1 MKRMAVLILA
11 CVGAVPLLHALTETV
26 DGVTWGY
33 EIRTTDYDAEGNA
46 FDVGYSFAAICSPHW
61 PIDENAAIPTSMTGE
76 VTIPKEIQGYKV
88 RHIGNFA
95 FLDCAD
101 ISALTVPESITYI
114 GYNAFLGATRLRDI
128 TFLGDVPIHFSAGD
142 FPEEAKVFF
151 PKRYAANWEKALA
164 GSPHRGGLIE
174 NRATPI
180 ITAAF
185 PVTAANMGGIQIP
198 YAVTSAHGYATVE
211 VYPIAF
217 REGKRAIENL
227 VFPSSVSG
235 CGTVDSGVE
244 QTLTWNW
251 QSDLSDMTRAR
262 VELLVRDGA
271 VLPKETV
278 EIPSVDLGDGGYHQ
292 ECTVTRNGL
301 SESQA
306 FNALLW
312 YLAKKDDTR
321 LAISGNAIL
330 IDGKKVYEDG
340 DFGFDD
346 TLLLNYLYGKEGYA
360 VIDTTTLDYVEQV
373 LGTVFPRSGLGQIAI
388 KQQ

>member
-26 DGVTWGY
+26 DGITWSY
-33 EIRTTDYDAEGNA
+33 DLRDYDYDMEGNLVH
-46 FDVGYSFAAICSPHW
+46 VGYQFAAICAPT
-61 PIDENAAIPTSMTGE
+61 EGNAAIPTSTTGE

-95 FLDCAD
+95 FTDCTN
-101 ISALTVPESITYI
+101 ISALTVPAGVTYI
-114 GYNAFLGATRLRDI
+114 GINAFLGATRLRDI
-128 TFLGDVPIHFSAGD
+128 TFLGDVPTDFSAGD
-142 FPEEAKVFF
+142 FPEGAKVFF

-164 GSPHRGGLIE
+164 GSPIRGGWLE
-174 NRATPI
+174 SRATPTI
-180 ITAAF
+180 EADF
-185 PVTAANMGGIQIP
+185 PVTNSERGEFSIS
-198 YAVTSAHGYATVE
+198 YTVTSAHGNATVG

-217 REGKRAIENL
+217 REGKRTVENL
-227 VFPSSVSG
+227 VIPRSVSG
-235 CGTVDSGVE
+235 CGDVASGVE
-244 QTLTWNW
+244 QTLTWTW
-251 QSDLSDMTRAR
+251 QMDFPSEDITRVR
-262 VELLVRDGA
+262 LELLVRDGA

-278 EIPSVDLGDGGYHQ
+278 EIPGVDGGQYPD
-292 ECTVTRNGL
+292 CTVTRNGL

-306 FNALLW
+306 LNALLW

-321 LAISGNAIL
+321 LTISGNAIL

-360 VIDTTTLDYVEQV
+360 LITDSMLLDYIEQV
-373 LGTVFPRSGLGQIAI
+373 LGTTSSRSGLGQIAI